1 MAQGTSTSAKTS
13 VGQMWRWV
21 GWVKFAVRG
30 EIHPLAARASVL
42 WGRGR
47 QGHLTPVME
56 LLLFHITNPLGGVLF
71 AVPLT
76 PATTSGSWVGVQP
89 GEWAP
94 KQKTP
99 PGPSGRPLGT
109 GAAAHRPRRGAAAGF
124 PPGVHPG
131 SRVGCFPS
139 SPRVHPGS
147 RVGRFP
153 SSPSVHLGSH
163 VGVLP
168 RLGSRTEHG
177 GGRAE
182 PVPRAMAVMAVP
194 RLGWRRAAGRQLVT
208 PLYANSGTPACFC
221 AFSGRFQGFC
231 VRFRCRPGK
240 LRVLHVH
247 FLMILPWA
255 DVVSLPQ
262 PSPLQNPCHKDILLT
277 SFSPHIT
284 NAVSK

>member
-1 MAQGTSTSAKTS
+1 M
-13 VGQMWRWV
+13 
-21 GWVKFAVRG
+21 
-30 EIHPLAARASVL
+30 
-42 WGRGR
+42 
-47 QGHLTPVME
+47 
-56 LLLFHITNPLGGVLF
+56 F

-76 PATTSGSWVGVQP
+76 PATARGSWVEVQP
-89 GEWAP
+89 GERAP
-94 KQKTP
+94 KQETP
-99 PGPSGRPLGT
+99 PGPSGRPPGT

-124 PPGVHPG
+124 PPGVHW
-131 SRVGCFPS
+131 
-139 SPRVHPGS
+139 GS

-153 SSPSVHLGSH
+153 SSPGVHPGSR

-168 RLGSRTEHG
+168 RLGSRTECG

-182 PVPRAMAVMAVP
+182 PVPRAAPWAAMAVP
-194 RLGWRRAAGRQLVT
+194 RGWAGRRAAGRQLVT

-221 AFSGRFQGFC
+221 AFLGRFQGFC
-231 VRFRCRPGK
+231 VRFRCRAGK

-247 FLMILPWA
+247 FLMILPST
-255 DVVSLPQ
+255 DVVSLLQ